1 MDINAA
7 DAVFMFILDATYFAV
22 LLACLGIILSPACEN
37 DSTALFVTQKPW
49 EGSPDHVQFV
59 STRIMQCKYNDSVA
73 LTCIPW
79 LFAVLGSI
87 TAMVFCE
94 TIHCMSFENQ
104 NSKSTLSVSVSALL
118 TVTIGCILLVRYDHV
133 NLKGDYGKLTFAGFT
148 GDPLPMHALGVAF
161 LFLGILVLNIT
172 VLFTLNRL
180 RQNYQIAQIT
190 LLKYVV
196 IEFEVVEVIYVAAIA
211 AFAGFFLV
219 RQRVT
224 AAALEYIILSLVVLL
239 VLINRQLYYVC
250 GSIMSDSSARS
261 VGYVEA
267 VQFKKDNLD
276 I

>member
-7 DAVFMFILDATYFAV
+7 HGVFMFILDASYFVV
-22 LLACLGIILSPACEN
+22 LLACLGIILSPVCEN

-94 TIHCMSFENQ
+94 TIHCMSFENHY
-104 NSKSTLSVSVSALL
+104 SKSTLSISALL
-118 TVTIGCILLVRYDHV
+118 VVTVGCILLVRFDHV
-133 NLKGDYGKLTFAGFT
+133 NLKGDYGKLTFAGFE
-148 GDPLPMHALGVAF
+148 GDPLTMHALGVAF
-161 LFLGILVLNIT
+161 LFIGILVLNIT
-172 VLFTLNRL
+172 VLFTLTRL
-180 RQNYQIAQIT
+180 RQNYQPAHIT
-190 LLKYVV
+190 LMKYIV
-196 IEFEVVEVIYVAAIA
+196 IEFEFVEAIYVAAIA

-224 AAALEYIILSLVVLL
+224 AAALEYIIISLVVLL
-239 VLINRQLYYVC
+239 VVINRQLYYVC
-250 GSIMSDSSARS
+250 GSIVSNSSAQS
-261 VGYVEA
+261 AGYVPA
-267 VQFKKDNLD
+267 LQFKEGDLS